1 MNITNDYYIREQP
14 TGDDNLFNYFE
25 EGDNQI
31 FDYFQDEGGDNF
43 VYNEM
48 FDAIRENDFMKIDQ
62 YISLD
67 IIDPNYQSVTGH
79 TLLTFAVSILQV
91 ETVDILLGWG
101 ADPNKASFGN
111 TALDLADSIFLYREP
126 IGDELQRKNEI
137 VALLEQN
144 GGLRSIKEDSSID
157 SIPSNPD
164 YDLMKQQAA
173 THIQRI
179 YLAKKKLQ
187 KLKNVGRNIGKRE
200 PTTNVQ
206 EQIRRYMEVMGQ
218 FHIEDPIRGYG
229 HELFIKP
236 NKKKTKKGGGWRR
249 KTKKKSR
256 RRR

>member
-1 MNITNDYYIREQP
+1 MEITNDINYYPRHES
-14 TGDDNLFNYFE
+14 Y
-25 EGDNQI
+25 EGDNI
-31 FDYFQDEGGDNF
+31 LDYFQDEGGDNF
-43 VYNEM
+43 VYKEM

-101 ADPNKASFGN
+101 ADPNKESFGN

-144 GGLRSIKEDSSID
+144 GGLRNFSNDSSLD
-157 SIPSNPD
+157 SMPSDPD

-187 KLKNVGRNIGKRE
+187 KLKNVDRNIGKRE

-229 HELFIKP
+229 HELIMKS
-236 NKKKTKKGGGWRR
+236 NKKQTKKGGGWRR

>member
-1 MNITNDYYIREQP
+1 MEITNDINYYPRHES
-14 TGDDNLFNYFE
+14 Y
-25 EGDNQI
+25 EGDNI
-31 FDYFQDEGGDNF
+31 LDYFQDEGGDNF
-43 VYNEM
+43 VYKEM

-101 ADPNKASFGN
+101 ADPNKESFGN

-144 GGLRSIKEDSSID
+144 GGLRNFSNDSSLD
-157 SIPSNPD
+157 SMPSDPD

-187 KLKNVGRNIGKRE
+187 KLKNVDRNIGKRE
-200 PTTNVQ
+200 PTTNVNN
-206 EQIRRYMEVMGQ
+206 VC
-218 FHIEDPIRGYG
+218 PVT
-229 HELFIKP
+229 L
-236 NKKKTKKGGGWRR
+236 
-249 KTKKKSR
+249 
-256 RRR
+256 

>member
-1 MNITNDYYIREQP
+1 MEITNDINYYPRDES
-14 TGDDNLFNYFE
+14 F
-25 EGDNQI
+25 EGDNI
-31 FDYFQDEGGDNF
+31 LDYFQDEGGDNF
-43 VYNEM
+43 VYKEM

-101 ADPNKASFGN
+101 ADPNKESFGN

-144 GGLRSIKEDSSID
+144 GGLRNFSNDSSLD
-157 SIPSNPD
+157 SMPSDPD

-187 KLKNVGRNIGKRE
+187 KLKNVDRNIGKRE

>member
-1 MNITNDYYIREQP
+1 MNITNITNDYYIREQP
-14 TGDDNLFNYFE
+14 SGDDNLFN
-25 EGDNQI
+25 
-31 FDYFQDEGGDNF
+31 YFQDEGGDNF
-43 VYNEM
+43 VYKEM

-144 GGLRSIKEDSSID
+144 GGLRSIKDDSSID
-157 SIPSNPD
+157 SMPSNPD

-229 HELFIKP
+229 HELFMKS
-236 NKKKTKKGGGWRR
+236 NKKGGGWRR

-256 RRR
+256 RKRR

>member
-1 MNITNDYYIREQP
+1 MNIVNDYYIREQP
-14 TGDDNLFNYFE
+14 SGYDDV
-25 EGDNQI
+25 

-43 VYNEM
+43 VYKGM

-79 TLLTFAVSILQV
+79 TLLTFAVSLLQV

-101 ADPNKASFGN
+101 ADPNKESFGN
-111 TALDLADSIFLYREP
+111 TPLDLADSIFLYREP

-144 GGLRSIKEDSSID
+144 GGLRNFSNDSSVD

-164 YDLMKQQAA
+164 YDLMKQQMA
-173 THIQRI
+173 TQIQRI
-179 YLAKKKLQ
+179 YRGRTTRQ
-187 KLKNVGRNIGKRE
+187 KLKNVGGNVGKRE
-200 PTTNVQ
+200 PTTDVQ

-229 HELFIKP
+229 HELIMKS

-256 RRR
+256 RKRR

>member
-14 TGDDNLFNYFE
+14 SGDDNLFN
-25 EGDNQI
+25 
-31 FDYFQDEGGDNF
+31 YFQDEGGDNF
-43 VYNEM
+43 VYKEM

-67 IIDPNYQSVTGH
+67 IINPNFLSVTGH
-79 TLLTFAVSILQV
+79 TLLTFAVSLLQV

-101 ADPNKASFGN
+101 ADPNKESFGN

-144 GGLRSIKEDSSID
+144 GGLRSIKEDSSLD
-157 SIPSNPD
+157 SMPSDPD
-164 YDLMKQQAA
+164 YDLMKQQMA
-173 THIQRI
+173 TQIQRM
-179 YLAKKKLQ
+179 YRGRTTRQ
-187 KLKNVGRNIGKRE
+187 KLKNVGRNVGKRE
-200 PTTNVQ
+200 PTTDIQ

-218 FHIEDPIRGYG
+218 FHIEDPIHGYG

-249 KTKKKSR
+249 KTKKKTR
-256 RRR
+256 RKRR

>member
-1 MNITNDYYIREQP
+1 MEITNDYFIRDQP
-14 TGDDNLFNYFE
+14 TVDDNIL
-25 EGDNQI
+25 
-31 FDYFQDEGGDNF
+31 DYFQDEGGDNF
-43 VYNEM
+43 VYKEM

-101 ADPNKASFGN
+101 ADPNKESFGN

-144 GGLRSIKEDSSID
+144 GGLRNFSNNSSLDSM
-157 SIPSNPD
+157 PSNPD
-164 YDLMKQQAA
+164 YDLIKQQMA
-173 THIQRI
+173 TQIQRM
-179 YLAKKKLQ
+179 YRGRKVRQ

-218 FHIEDPIRGYG
+218 FHIEDPIHGYG
-229 HELFIKP
+229 HELFIKS
-236 NKKKTKKGGGWRR
+236 NKKQTKKGGGWRR
-249 KTKKKSR
+249 KTKKKSIRKR
-256 RRR
+256 R